1 MEEPQNTRFSIS
13 HCLGAWDWWSGRGH
27 AKFEETFSKR
37 RDGQCRT
44 RKCNNE
50 QWWQA
55 AHCRCLPS
63 ADCGCGQLHCM
74 TTENRADCD
83 NARHRPAT
91 GTPTP
96 IKSSANSEATQVEK
110 LSARCRRTA
119 RKPIRN
125 PRSVDNSILLCVNSP
140 IGRMCG
146 HLLQEGGREVGHSM
160 LLMFVDSSST
170 ITCKGS

>member
-1 MEEPQNTRFSIS
+1 MDTRSSRRHFQHDEMDSAE
-13 HCLGAWDWWSGRGH
+13 LGGATMNR
-27 AKFEETFSKR
+27 E
-37 RDGQCRT
+37 
-44 RKCNNE
+44 
-50 QWWQA
+50 
-55 AHCRCLPS
+55 AHNRCSPT
-63 ADCGCGQLHCM
+63 ADCGCGQLHY
-74 TTENRADCD
+74 TAAENRADCD

-96 IKSSANSEATQVEK
+96 IESSASSWATSVQVEK

-125 PRSVDNSILLCVNSP
+125 PCPTDNSILLCVNSP
-140 IGRMCG
+140 TGRRCG

-170 ITCKGS
+170 ITCKGW